1 MTKEQKLIMV
11 HDFCGERQ
19 DCEGCPINTDER
31 ARKLCDEK
39 SFCEAN
45 EWSYEEAE
53 YIFSIAY
60 LRRENTGMSETAR
73 KIVVT
78 LTTDS
83 ADSLAFIQHDIEQ
96 ELKCASTHFDIV
108 SVEEAEDAPA
118 ADVAPVVHAHWEDV
132 SVDDEG
138 SMLIASMFCPACN
151 RWHNEVYH
159 YGNPTEM
166 AHYCPNCGAKMNER
180 SEDEA

>member
-11 HDFCGERQ
+11 HDFCGERH

-39 SFCEAN
+39 SFREAN

-60 LRRENTGMSETAR
+60 LRRENTGMSATAR

-83 ADSLAFIQHDIEQ
+83 EDSLAFIQHDIEQ

-118 ADVAPVVHAHWEDV
+118 ADVAPVVHAQWRVSKFPLCKCSNCRHIVYED
-132 SVDDEG
+132 EAEL
-138 SMLIASMFCPACN
+138 MN
-151 RWHNEVYH
+151 
-159 YGNPTEM
+159 
-166 AHYCPNCGAKMNER
+166 YCPNCGAKM
-180 SEDEA
+180 DEVTP